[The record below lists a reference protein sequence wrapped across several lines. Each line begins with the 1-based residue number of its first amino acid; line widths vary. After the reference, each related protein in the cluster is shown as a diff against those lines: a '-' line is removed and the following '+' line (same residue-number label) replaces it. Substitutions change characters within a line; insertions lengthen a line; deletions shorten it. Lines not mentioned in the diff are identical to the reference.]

1 MNLEGIV
8 LNEISQTE
16 KLKCYMISLKISNLK
31 NKQTNIMKE
40 IVTDKENKEAER
52 RESWGRREIGV
63 GD

>member
-40 IVTDKENKEAER
+40 IVTDKENKLVVPSGEA
-52 RESWGRREIGV
+52 GGV
-63 GD
+63 T